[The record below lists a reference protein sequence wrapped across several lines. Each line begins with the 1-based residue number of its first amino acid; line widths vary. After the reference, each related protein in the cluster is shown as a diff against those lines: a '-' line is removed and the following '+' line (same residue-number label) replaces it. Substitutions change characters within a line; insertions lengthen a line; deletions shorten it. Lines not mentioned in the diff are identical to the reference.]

1 MLVVIQG
8 GRNLADTHSSSS
20 GASSI
25 SSRSSGP
32 RQLHHT
38 RSSTEW
44 RPSSG
49 SMSGSTVES
58 GLALFAGKK
67 VLLVE
72 VCDMVRLSPMQL
84 YVPCNRQ
91 S

>member
-1 MLVVIQG
+1 MHVLIQG
-8 GRNLADTHSSSS
+8 GRSLADTLSSSS

-25 SSRSSGP
+25 SSRSSGH
-32 RQLHHT
+32 RQLQDA

-44 RPSSG
+44 RPGSG
-49 SMSGSTVES
+49 SLSGSTVES

-72 VCDMVRLSPMQL
+72 VCDMVRLSPLQL
-84 YVPCNRQ
+84 YVPCDL
-91 S
+91 